1 MNVTRQTSGNYATI
15 HGLLITESGA
25 SPEGIYREHSTIFV
39 LCIHLE
45 EVENSSNTDSAVRFK
60 RVHLQKWPGF
70 SSSTIS
76 SLFSIF
82 TVLTALITQMVTVT
96 VAKVSLAV
104 IFIVSGEASCVMVLL
119 TVPMELMKEY
129 VNLNCKIDCVLM
141 CLTFPR

>member
-1 MNVTRQTSGNYATI
+1 MYLSAWILSLTGNCATI
-15 HGLLITESGA
+15 HGFLITESGA

-39 LCIHLE
+39 PCIHLE

-60 RVHLQKWPGF
+60 RVHLQKWPEF

-82 TVLTALITQMVTVT
+82 TVLTDVITQMVT

-119 TVPMELMKEY
+119 TVPMELMKE
-129 VNLNCKIDCVLM
+129 
-141 CLTFPR
+141 LTSTVRLTVY